1 MPKLVIWLTGL
12 RGENDMRFK
21 YVFVVILTLLLVPT
35 FFIFS
40 SAASF
45 TPYAGVTE
53 SSSQVQ
59 LLYGYYVN
67 QADFSYTD
75 EFLLMRSGQYAY
87 YLFYGSDLSSGNVK
101 YISYIGTSSS
111 SASYNVSY
119 TISSGSMSGV
129 SFNLNDYSTVG
140 NVVGSAALTE
150 HMFSYQLHLLFV
162 LLSSFLLL
170 FIFNI
175 FRSHFRELKS

>member
-1 MPKLVIWLTGL
+1 
-12 RGENDMRFK
+12 MRFK
-21 YVFVVILTLLLVPT
+21 YVFVFILTLLLLPT
-35 FFIFS
+35 FFIYS

-53 SSSQVQ
+53 SSSQVL
-59 LLYGYYVN
+59 LLYGYYAN
-67 QADFSYTD
+67 QADFSYSD
-75 EFLLMRSGQYAY
+75 EFLIMRSDQYAY
-87 YLFYGSDLSSGNVK
+87 YLFYGSDLSSGNVN
-101 YISYIGTSSS
+101 YISYVGSSS
-111 SASYNVSY
+111 SGYNVTY
-119 TISSGSMSGV
+119 VLDSGSMSDV

-150 HMFSYQLHLLFV
+150 HVSSYQSHLLFV